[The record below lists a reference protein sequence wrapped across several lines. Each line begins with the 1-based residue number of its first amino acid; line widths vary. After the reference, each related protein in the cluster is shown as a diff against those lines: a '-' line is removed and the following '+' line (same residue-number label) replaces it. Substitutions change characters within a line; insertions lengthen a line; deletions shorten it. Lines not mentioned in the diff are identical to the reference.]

1 MLTAKK
7 ARAQYERREKFELI
21 GDHLYFAVMHIR
33 CKIIEIRMTKFITSS
48 VKKAVKEKRT
58 SMMVWY
64 NQPFSNQERR
74 LVSTKYNTLELL
86 KFDEICSPYT
96 EVAFFQNIVLLGR
109 LKKMGYSVRIV
120 GEMKDNPQKRTQYQY
135 ELQW

>member
-7 ARAQYERREKFELI
+7 ARAKYERREKIELI
-21 GDHLYFAVMHIR
+21 GDHLYFTVMHIR
-33 CKIIEIRMTKFITSS
+33 SKIIEIRMTKFITRS

-58 SMMVWY
+58 SMMVWFI
-64 NQPFSNQERR
+64 QPFSNQESRI
-74 LVSTKYNTLELL
+74 VSTKYNTLKLL

-109 LKKMGYSVRIV
+109 LKKMGYVIQEV
-120 GEMKDNPQKRTQYQY
+120 GRMKDYPRNRTQYQY
-135 ELQW
+135 KVDW